1 VKTDDDRT
9 VLRFVFDGLQFARPF
24 VAPPGVPEATVAML
38 RKAFDAAGKDPAL
51 LAESK
56 KIRFDV
62 DPVDGATVQKLID
75 RLFATPKPLVARAQW
90 ALTGK

>member
-1 VKTDDDRT
+1 
-9 VLRFVFDGLQFARPF
+9 
-24 VAPPGVPEATVAML
+24 ML
-38 RKAFDAAGKDPAL
+38 RKGFDAAARDPEL

-62 DPVDGATVQKLID
+62 DPVDGATVQKLIAQ
-75 RLFATPKPLVARAQW
+75 LYATPKPLIERAQW